1 MTLEIRHFRY
11 FVAVAEEGHITR
23 AAEKLDM
30 QQPPLSQR
38 IRFIEDKLGARLFL
52 RRARGVELT
61 REGRVFLEI
70 ARSLLS
76 QHVGV
81 FEAVQ
86 RAARGQTGRL
96 CVGATPTS
104 AFHPIVPLSIRSF
117 RDEFP
122 LVKLTLEERLP
133 ADLIEGLRDE
143 SIDVA
148 FLRADSYEET
158 WLSVRR
164 LLTEP
169 MIIALPAGH
178 RLARATKAIAL
189 RDLER
194 ESFIIFA
201 RQTGPAFFEATSA
214 ACRQAGFSPTLGQEA
229 PRITSALNLVA
240 AGFGIC
246 VVPLSVSRM
255 DMEGIV
261 FRQLKGPVRPTAPI
275 NIVSRRNDSA
285 AVVRNFLI
293 RVQKAKAA
301 ANQK

>member
-23 AAEKLDM
+23 AAEKLGM

-38 IRFIEDKLGARLFL
+38 IGFIEDKLGARLFL

-76 QHVGV
+76 QHEGV
-81 FEAVQ
+81 FEAVR

-122 LVKLTLEERLP
+122 QVKLTLEERLP
-133 ADLIEGLRDE
+133 ADLIKGLRDE

-148 FLRADSYEET
+148 FLRADKYEED
-158 WLSVRR
+158 
-164 LLTEP
+164 
-169 MIIALPAGH
+169 
-178 RLARATKAIAL
+178 LA
-189 RDLER
+189 
-194 ESFIIFA
+194 F
-201 RQTGPAFFEATSA
+201 RQTFA
-214 ACRQAGFSPTLGQEA
+214 
-229 PRITSALNLVA
+229 
-240 AGFGIC
+240 
-246 VVPLSVSRM
+246 
-255 DMEGIV
+255 D
-261 FRQLKGPVRPTAPI
+261 
-275 NIVSRRNDSA
+275 
-285 AVVRNFLI
+285 
-293 RVQKAKAA
+293 
-301 ANQK
+301 

>member
-1 MTLEIRHFRY
+1 MALEIRHFRY

-23 AAEKLDM
+23 AAEKLGM

-38 IRFIEDKLGARLFL
+38 IRFIEDELGARLFL

-76 QHVGV
+76 QHEGA

-86 RAARGQTGRL
+86 RSALGQTGRL
-96 CVGATPTS
+96 RVGSTPTS

-117 RDEFP
+117 REEFP
-122 LVKLTLEERLP
+122 QVELMLEERLP
-133 ADLIEGLRDE
+133 ADLIRGLQEE

-148 FLRADSYEET
+148 FLRAEKYEED

-169 MIIALPAGH
+169 MIVALPAGH
-178 RLARATKAIAL
+178 RLACVSTPIAL
-189 RDLER
+189 RELER
-194 ESFIIFA
+194 ETFIIFA
-201 RQTGPAFFEATSA
+201 RNTGPAFFETTNA
-214 ACRQAGFSPTLGQEA
+214 ACRQAGFSPALGQEA

-246 VVPLSVSRM
+246 VVPSSISRM
-255 DMEGIV
+255 EMEGIV
-261 FRQLKGPVRPTAPI
+261 FRHLKGSVRPTAPI

-293 RVQKAKAA
+293 RVQRAKAGLV
-301 ANQK
+301 